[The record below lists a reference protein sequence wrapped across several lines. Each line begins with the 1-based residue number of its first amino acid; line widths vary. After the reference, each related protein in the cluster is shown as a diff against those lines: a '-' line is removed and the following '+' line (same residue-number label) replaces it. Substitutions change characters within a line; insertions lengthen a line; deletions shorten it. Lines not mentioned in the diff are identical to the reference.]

1 MIEADAALPRTA
13 GPSTSRVEAFSDG
26 VFAIAITLLV
36 LDIRVPEGH
45 EGQLGRELLA
55 IWPSYAAYA
64 ISFLTIGVMWLH
76 HHHLMMFVA
85 TVDRGLLYRNLGL
98 LAVVGFLP
106 FPTELLARY
115 ATGSG
120 SDDRRVAVAAY
131 GITMILLSTAFAL
144 LWAGVAR
151 RAELRTADAD
161 IAVIRA
167 SRTAAI
173 AAIFWYLA
181 ATGLAVLAP
190 VVSLTVFALMAVV
203 FAALRPG
210 SRPARSRRGTP
221 AQGK

>member
-13 GPSTSRVEAFSDG
+13 GPSTRGVEAFSDG

-76 HHHLMMFVA
+76 HHHLMMFVD

-120 SDDRRVAVAAY
+120 SDDRRVAVA
-131 GITMILLSTAFAL
+131 
-144 LWAGVAR
+144 VA
-151 RAELRTADAD
+151 
-161 IAVIRA
+161 A
-167 SRTAAI
+167 SR
-173 AAIFWYLA
+173 
-181 ATGLAVLAP
+181 
-190 VVSLTVFALMAVV
+190 
-203 FAALRPG
+203 
-210 SRPARSRRGTP
+210 
-221 AQGK
+221 

>member
-36 LDIRVPEGH
+36 LDVRVPEGH
-45 EGQLGRELLA
+45 EGHLGLELLA
-55 IWPSYAAYA
+55 IWPSYVAYA

-106 FPTELLARY
+106 FPTELLARF
-115 ATGSG
+115 ATGAD
-120 SDDRRVAVAAY
+120 SDDRRAAVAAY
-131 GITMILLSTAFAL
+131 GVTMIMLSLTFAL

-151 RAELRTADAD
+151 HGELRTADAD
-161 IAVIRA
+161 IAAIRS
-167 SRTAAI
+167 SRNAAI

-190 VVSLTVFALMAVV
+190 VVSLAIFALLAVV
-203 FAALRPG
+203 FAAVRPG
-210 SRPARSRRGTP
+210 SRPARMRRGTP
-221 AQGK
+221 IKGE